1 MAILPDMNKQK
12 PAPAGFLLRVVTMVT
27 IEEATEYLSSVGI
40 ELPNFVLQALVD
52 QANSIQECL
61 DAHYPA
67 STALLIQLYLLALMG
82 LGQGDKY
89 ISSQTAPSGASRSF
103 RYQSFTDRWKASV
116 NLLRGLDKY
125 GCATALIPADPTATP
140 AFAGIWIG
148 KVGCMCGDK

>member
-1 MAILPDMNKQK
+1 
-12 PAPAGFLLRVVTMVT
+12 MVT
-27 IEEATEYLSSVGI
+27 LEQAKEYLQSQGVSI
-40 ELPNFVLQALVD
+40 PDFVLQALID

-61 DAHYPA
+61 DEHYPA

-103 RYQSFTDRWKASV
+103 RYQSFTDRWKGALA
-116 NLLRGLDKY
+116 LLSGLDKY
-125 GCATALIPADPTATP
+125 GCANALIPPDPTNT

-148 KVGCMCGDK
+148 RGGCMCSGSK